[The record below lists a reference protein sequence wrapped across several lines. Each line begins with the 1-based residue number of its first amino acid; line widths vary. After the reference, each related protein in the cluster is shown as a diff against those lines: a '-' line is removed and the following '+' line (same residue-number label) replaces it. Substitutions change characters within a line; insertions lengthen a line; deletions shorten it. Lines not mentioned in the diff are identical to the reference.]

1 MISAKGLTKRYG
13 STVAV
18 GGLTFEVKPG
28 IVTGFL
34 GPNGAGKS
42 TSMRLI
48 LGLDDATEGTVT
60 VNGQSYRDKHAP
72 MQEVGALLDP
82 SAVHGGR
89 SAYHHLLWQA
99 QAGGLSRSRV
109 DEVLDMV
116 GLAEVAG
123 KKVGGFSLGMHQ
135 RLGIASAL
143 LGDPPVLLFD
153 EPVNGLD
160 PEGIQWVRSL
170 LKRFADEG
178 RTVLLSS
185 HLMSE
190 MEQTA
195 DHVLVMGRGR
205 LIADLPMAEFI
216 HRSAQ
221 SHVRVV
227 SPRARELVPHLEV
240 KGALVEHGVDGEPTV
255 TGLDAPVIGAIAY
268 ERGIPLNEFSTQRPS
283 LEAAFM
289 EMTHDSVEFRA
300 DRGPV
305 RGVSDDPAVF
315 ESTPQFRQAAALPS
329 PGGEAVL
336 RTEPRRGWGRGLL
349 RRSAASPATRS
360 NA

>member
-1 MISAKGLTKRYG
+1 MLTATGLTKRYG

-18 GGLTFEVKPG
+18 DELTFEVKPG

-34 GPNGAGKS
+34 GPNGAGKT

-48 LGLDDATEGTVT
+48 LGLDKATEGTVT
-60 VNGQSYRDKHAP
+60 VNGQSYRDKRAP
-72 MQEVGALLDP
+72 LQEIGALIDP

-99 QAGGLSRSRV
+99 QSGGLPRHRV

-116 GLAEVAG
+116 GLTDVAG

-160 PEGIQWVRSL
+160 PEGIQWVRTL
-170 LKRFADEG
+170 MRQFAREG
-178 RTVLLSS
+178 RTVFISS
-185 HLMSE
+185 HMMSE

-195 DHVLVMGRGR
+195 DHVLVIGRGR
-205 LIADLPMAEFI
+205 LVADMPMEAFTR
-216 HRSAQ
+216 RSAQ
-221 SHVRVV
+221 SHVKVV
-227 SPRARELVPHLEV
+227 SLRAHDLVPHLEA
-240 KGALVEHGVDGEPTV
+240 KGALVTNGTVNELIV
-255 TGLDAPVIGAIAY
+255 TGLDAPAIGAIAF
-268 ERGIPLNEFSTQRPS
+268 ERGIPLNELSTQRAS

-289 EMTHDSVEFRA
+289 ELTHDSVEFRA
-300 DRGPV
+300 DRGPA
-305 RGVSDDPAVF
+305 RDLAF
-315 ESTPQFRQAAALPS
+315 A
-329 PGGEAVL
+329 
-336 RTEPRRGWGRGLL
+336 
-349 RRSAASPATRS
+349 
-360 NA
+360 